1 MGGSAGGSLDIEAN
15 IEARYRTQTYNFY
28 DISCITVAS
37 ITIQMGAIKTNFFK
51 GVIHTLL

>member
-1 MGGSAGGSLDIEAN
+1 MGGSVGGSLDIETN
-15 IEARYRTQTYNFY
+15 IEARYRTQTYNFS